1 MGRQR
6 QVDCVREHERKLA
19 FQAQQR
25 QVADALAL
33 LMRPFRPE
41 VLSRLQPWVSQYQSV
56 QLRYK
61 FLVLRG
67 GSQTGKSTLAKSLG
81 HLFGWR
87 RPFVQTVQSAEAP
100 DLKAYSPEEHGYI
113 LFDNV
118 NHMDFIL
125 NERALFQANNDLHTL
140 GASRDRYLFI
150 FGVALSL
157 PFGSH
162 CGFVRCL
169 GGIRAVACGQH
180 VLSCF
185 SMAHAI
191 CDLLSKRKEPCY
203 Q

>member
-125 NERALFQANNDLHTL
+125 NERALFKPTMICTPWEHRGQV
-140 GASRDRYLFI
+140 FI
-150 FGVALSL
+150 HIRCGSFVALW
-157 PFGSH
+157 
-162 CGFVRCL
+162 
-169 GGIRAVACGQH
+169 
-180 VLSCF
+180 
-185 SMAHAI
+185 
-191 CDLLSKRKEPCY
+191 
-203 Q
+203 

>member
-1 MGRQR
+1 
-6 QVDCVREHERKLA
+6 
-19 FQAQQR
+19 
-25 QVADALAL
+25 
-33 LMRPFRPE
+33 MRPFRPE

-81 HLFGWR
+81 HLFGWC

-100 DLKAYSPEEHGYI
+100 DLKAYSPEVHGYI

-118 NHMDFIL
+118 NHPGSI
-125 NERALFQANNDLHTL
+125 A
-140 GASRDRYLFI
+140 DRYLFI

-180 VLSCF
+180 VWAVSRWPMLFVICCPRGKS
-185 SMAHAI
+185 HAI
-191 CDLLSKRKEPCY
+191 SDWKRFC
-203 Q
+203 